1 MLSTS
6 TATARSKVAPA
17 PVELHYWLKEDIA
30 AGVETKSLCGEI
42 AVPVKN
48 SYGSTTGT
56 SYTCP
61 DCMLRYS
68 MLPGD
73 DDA

>member
-1 MLSTS
+1 MRNTS
-6 TATARSKVAPA
+6 TATTESKVAPA
-17 PVELHYWLKEDIA
+17 PVELHYWPKEDIA
-30 AGVETKSLCGEI
+30 AGRFTVSLCGET
-42 AVPVKN
+42 AVPVKD
-48 SYGSTTGT
+48 SYGSTKGT